1 MERRFPTWCAWLFVG
16 LVLGLHGA
24 VVAQEPPPTPEPEES
39 TVDDRLVCIG
49 ALAGAHIYTTYGY
62 VGGVA
67 DAYANDVY
75 DADRVNSLMKETIG
89 LADVSIAQL
98 KKVRDGNI
106 TEEDKQVINDVIEI
120 YGLLKKE
127 SQSLSD
133 YTTSGAQAD
142 LDAFESART
151 AAWPK
156 IKKVL
161 GIKE

>member
-1 MERRFPTWCAWLFVG
+1 MERRSPTWCAWLFIG
-16 LVLGLHGA
+16 LAFGLPGA
-24 VVAQEPPPTPEPEES
+24 VLAQEPAPSPEPEVPA
-39 TVDDRLVCIG
+39 VDDRLVCIG

-75 DADRVNSLMKETIG
+75 DGERVRSLMKETIG
-89 LADVSIAQL
+89 LSDVSIVQL

-106 TEEDKQVINDVIEI
+106 TDEDKQVINDVIEI

-127 SQSLSD
+127 AQSLSD
-133 YTTSGAQAD
+133 YTTSGAQTD
-142 LDAFESART
+142 LDAFEQSRT
-151 AAWPK
+151 VAWPK

-161 GIKE
+161 GIAD